1 MQVENHIENEC
12 PKRVVPCGFKSIG
25 CNFEVPSPFETEIF
39 FLCIFIKRP
48 TFVKCIFRLYFI
60 SIDASSF
67 IVCMMSSQLFFF
79 VCFFQMEHSDLNL
92 HFNKNV
98 YPHMEFLLNEMQTI
112 KIDLYD
118 TKVKLDKAEKEIIK
132 LNSHGAR
139 GELTNIFIF

>member
-1 MQVENHIENEC
+1 MYLSFLFHFDRCFKFYSLYDEFS
-12 PKRVVPCGFKSIG
+12 VV
-25 CNFEVPSPFETEIF
+25 F
-39 FLCIFIKRP
+39 FCL
-48 TFVKCIFRLYFI
+48 
-60 SIDASSF
+60 
-67 IVCMMSSQLFFF
+67 
-79 VCFFQMEHSDLNL
+79 FFQMEHSDLNL